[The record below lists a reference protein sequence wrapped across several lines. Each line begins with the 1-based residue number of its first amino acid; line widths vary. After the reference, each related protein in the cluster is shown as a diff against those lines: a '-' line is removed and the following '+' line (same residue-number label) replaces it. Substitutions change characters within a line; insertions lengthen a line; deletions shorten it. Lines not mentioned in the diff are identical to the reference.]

1 MEANEITMDFHGRPV
16 VYQFGELDEVRPM
29 FIKVARTTTAR

>member
-16 VYQFGELDEVRPM
+16 VYQFGELDVVM
-29 FIKVARTTTAR
+29 LIFIKVARTTTAR